1 MTVPSQLCYVDPV
14 PEMKKDPVPPG
25 RILLVDNNARGLT
38 ARRMILAEHGYSIE
52 TAPSGEAAWEIFQ
65 RNPFD
70 VVVTD
75 LQMDGIDGIELIR
88 RIRATDSP
96 ARTILLASYIEC
108 LGQTAESAGA
118 DELINKSN
126 KEVPELLRAVR
137 KLAAHPRRRSP
148 GSQRARRTSSKRAGV
163 D

>member
-1 MTVPSQLCYVDPV
+1 
-14 PEMKKDPVPPG
+14 
-25 RILLVDNNARGLT
+25 
-38 ARRMILAEHGYSIE
+38 MILAEQGYTVE

-65 RNPFD
+65 KTPFD

-75 LQMDGIDGIELIR
+75 LQMDGFDGIELIR

-96 ARTILLASYIEC
+96 ARTILLASYLES
-108 LGQTAESAGA
+108 LGQTAESSGA

-137 KLAAHPRRRSP
+137 KLTAHPRRRSP
-148 GSQRARRTSSKRAGV
+148 ASQRARRNGSKRAIADQGL
-163 D
+163 

>member
-1 MTVPSQLCYVDPV
+1 
-14 PEMKKDPVPPG
+14 
-25 RILLVDNNARGLT
+25 
-38 ARRMILAEHGYSIE
+38 MILAEHGYSVD
-52 TAPSGEAAWEIFQ
+52 TAPSGEEAWEVFQ
-65 RNPFD
+65 KNSFD

-108 LGQTAESAGA
+108 LGLTAESSGA

-148 GSQRARRTSSKRAGV
+148 GSQRGQRNGSKRARV

>member
-1 MTVPSQLCYVDPV
+1 
-14 PEMKKDPVPPG
+14 MKKDPVPPG
-25 RILLVDNNARGLT
+25 RILLVDNNGRGLT
-38 ARRMILAEHGYSIE
+38 ARKMILTEHGYNVE
-52 TAPSGEAAWEIFQ
+52 TASSGEEAWEIFQ
-65 RNPFD
+65 KNPFD

-75 LQMDGIDGIELIR
+75 LLMDGIDGIELIR

-96 ARTILLASYIEC
+96 ARTILLASYIES
-108 LGQTAESAGA
+108 LGQTAESSGA

-148 GSQRARRTSSKRAGV
+148 GSQRTDRTTAKRTSSE
-163 D
+163 